1 MSNLKLSLMLM
12 VILNQFE
19 SHYPQTMTTCFIRN
33 FLFVLSFLGFN
44 ILEAQ
49 ENFTGYFQPQVAVNY
64 KVSNNYKQ
72 NFSVAQRNYIF
83 ENEAATFR
91 TRQIDLVHF
100 SNLKIRDNQSLAL
113 GIQYRFR
120 QNFEASKQNELRL
133 TQQYNITSKPRVVR
147 FGHRL
152 RSEQRITRDLTIHRF
167 RYRFTLDFPL
177 QGEQLDIGETYFVG
191 NLEALL
197 SAASASTPQYDQR
210 FTATLGWLV
219 REKTRL
225 QIGVE
230 YRFED
235 YTNQTEDVLFALTS
249 LVLSL

>member
-1 MSNLKLSLMLM
+1 
-12 VILNQFE
+12 
-19 SHYPQTMTTCFIRN
+19 MTTCFIKN
-33 FLFVLSFLGFN
+33 FLFGFIFLGFN
-44 ILEAQ
+44 ILVAQ
-49 ENFTGYFQPQVAVNY
+49 DNFTGYFQPQVAVNY

-72 NFSVAQRNYIF
+72 NFSIAQRNYIF
-83 ENEAATFR
+83 EDESSTFR
-91 TRQIDLVHF
+91 TRQIDIVHF
-100 SNLKIRDNQSLAL
+100 SNLKIRGNQSLAL

-120 QNFEASKQNELRL
+120 QNFETSKQNELRL
-133 TQQYNITSKPRVVR
+133 TQQYNITFKPRVVR

-152 RSEQRITRDLTIHRF
+152 RSEQRITKELTIYRF
-167 RYRFTLDFPL
+167 RYRFSLDFPL

-191 NLEALL
+191 NIEALL
-197 SAASASTPQYDQR
+197 SVANANVPEYDQR
-210 FTATLGWLV
+210 FTANFGWLL

-235 YTNQTEDVLFALTS
+235 YTHQTENILFALTS